1 MIPMRTWPSRLEAFF
16 FPAVSDNWL
25 SILRVGLGVQVV
37 LYCLSLAGDWHAL
50 FAFETAGWINRD
62 LAEAIMIANTPFI
75 PRIGWLTIL
84 GDRFGV
90 NEATVLTI
98 TLWCL
103 VGAGCFLI
111 GGLFCR
117 TSAFIAWLL
126 YLCAAKSGNLFAY
139 GVDNF
144 TIAGLFYLV
153 IAPHPDRY
161 TLDRKI
167 FKSSVKDS
175 HLHGFFR
182 RILQLHLSV
191 IYVSGGISKCLGSGW
206 WNGNSIW
213 RALTRPPFNVLPNHM
228 VVAASAILPALGI
241 AILILETLYPIF
253 IWPARTRLIWLS
265 GIMCMHIGIGI
276 TMGLYLFSLIMIV
289 LNLAAFGPELI
300 FRERNFAGLRSARKP
315 ENFAAPATVPARR

>member
-111 GGLFCR
+111 GGVFCR
-117 TSAFIAWLL
+117 TPAFTARFPFLL
-126 YLCAAKSGNLFAY
+126 AAKNGE
-139 GVDNF
+139 
-144 TIAGLFYLV
+144 
-153 IAPHPDRY
+153 P
-161 TLDRKI
+161 
-167 FKSSVKDS
+167 
-175 HLHGFFR
+175 
-182 RILQLHLSV
+182 
-191 IYVSGGISKCLGSGW
+191 LGYS
-206 WNGNSIW
+206 
-213 RALTRPPFNVLPNHM
+213 
-228 VVAASAILPALGI
+228 LG
-241 AILILETLYPIF
+241 
-253 IWPARTRLIWLS
+253 
-265 GIMCMHIGIGI
+265 
-276 TMGLYLFSLIMIV
+276 
-289 LNLAAFGPELI
+289 
-300 FRERNFAGLRSARKP
+300 
-315 ENFAAPATVPARR
+315 